1 MCVGIMDVHDG
12 CIVYGYMCA
21 VYVFVGVPACMSV
34 HVCIL
39 CTVCMYVR
47 YVQISV
53 LMCVCVCV
61 CVCVYVSALWI
72 YIYCDVSC

>member
-34 HVCIL
+34 HVCVYYAR
-39 CTVCMYVR
+39 CVCMCAMYK
-47 YVQISV
+47 SV
-53 LMCVCVCV
+53 FSCV